1 MRNPSSHAA
10 STRMLVAFGAL
21 LCACVFVFAAGHAL
35 SGGLA
40 KALLDF
46 PPGNGLLPYPV
57 TIQNIMWVMFFFGCG
72 ELLVRHLQGMN
83 ERRQLSKQ
91 LLPEDASTML
101 RAKDLGAIYHRV
113 QASAEAAARPYFL
126 QPCFL
131 QRLILRASAQF
142 QSSRSID
149 QANALMNSTLE
160 LYQHEIEL
168 RYNMLRYL
176 VWVIPTLGF
185 IGTVVGIA
193 LALESAAAA
202 DDLGNPEAVKAVI
215 AKLGVAFYTTLL
227 ALLQSMALVFVM
239 HLVQGREE
247 GALNDAGQY
256 CLDNLINRLYEK

>member
-1 MRNPSSHAA
+1 MRNASSHTE
-10 STRMLVAFGAL
+10 STRLYAAFGAL
-21 LCACVFVFAAGHAL
+21 LCACVFVFAAGHVL

-72 ELLVRHLQGMN
+72 ELLVRHMQGMN

-91 LLPEDASTML
+91 LLPEDDSTML
-101 RAKDLGAIYHRV
+101 RARDLGAIYHRAK
-113 QASAEAAARPYFL
+113 ASAARPYFL
-126 QPCFL
+126 Q
-131 QRLILRASAQF
+131 RLVLRAIAQF

-149 QANALMNSTLE
+149 QANSLMNSTLE

-202 DDLGNPEAVKAVI
+202 DDLGNVDAVKAVI

-239 HLVQGREE
+239 HIVQGREE

>member
-1 MRNPSSHAA
+1 
-10 STRMLVAFGAL
+10 
-21 LCACVFVFAAGHAL
+21 
-35 SGGLA
+35 
-40 KALLDF
+40 
-46 PPGNGLLPYPV
+46 
-57 TIQNIMWVMFFFGCG
+57 
-72 ELLVRHLQGMN
+72 
-83 ERRQLSKQ
+83 
-91 LLPEDASTML
+91 
-101 RAKDLGAIYHRV
+101 
-113 QASAEAAARPYFL
+113 
-126 QPCFL
+126 
-131 QRLILRASAQF
+131 
-142 QSSRSID
+142 
-149 QANALMNSTLE
+149 MNSTLE

>member
-1 MRNPSSHAA
+1 MRHPSSHAA
-10 STRMLVAFGAL
+10 STRMAVAFGAL

-83 ERRQLSKQ
+83 EHRQLSKQ
-91 LLPEDASTML
+91 LLPEDDSTML
-101 RAKDLGAIYHRV
+101 RAGDLGAIYHRV
-113 QASAEAAARPYFL
+113 KASSPRPY
-126 QPCFL
+126 FL
-131 QRLILRASAQF
+131 QRLILRTSAQF

-149 QANALMNSTLE
+149 QANSLMNSTLE

-202 DDLGNPEAVKAVI
+202 DDLANVDAVRAVI

-227 ALLQSMALVFVM
+227 ALLQSMVLVFVM

>member
-1 MRNPSSHAA
+1 MHINPSSHAA
-10 STRMLVAFGAL
+10 STRVVVAFGAL

-46 PPGNGLLPYPV
+46 PPGNELLPYPV
-57 TIQNIMWVMFFFGCG
+57 TIQNIMWAMFFFGCG
-72 ELLVRHLQGMN
+72 ELLVRHMQGAG
-83 ERRQLSKQ
+83 EGRQLGKQ
-91 LLPEDASTML
+91 LLPEDTSTML
-101 RAKDLGAIYHRV
+101 RSQDLGAIYNRV
-113 QASAEAAARPYFL
+113 KDSATRPY
-126 QPCFL
+126 FL
-131 QRLILRASAQF
+131 QRLILRAIAQF

-149 QANALMNSTLE
+149 QANSLMNSTLE

-202 DDLGNPEAVKAVI
+202 DDLANPEAVRAVI

-227 ALLQSMALVFVM
+227 ALLQSMVLVFVM

>member
-1 MRNPSSHAA
+1 MRNQTRTA
-10 STRMLVAFGAL
+10 STRLYVAFGAL

-46 PPGNGLLPYPV
+46 PPGNGFLPYPV
-57 TIQNIMWVMFFFGCG
+57 TIQNIMWVFFFFGGG

-83 ERRQLSKQ
+83 ERRQLHKR
-91 LLPEDASTML
+91 LLPEDDSTML
-101 RAKDLGAIYHRV
+101 RARDLGAIYQHV
-113 QASAEAAARPYFL
+113 KTSSPRPYFL
-126 QPCFL
+126 Q
-131 QRLILRASAQF
+131 RLVLRAIAQF

-185 IGTVVGIA
+185 IGTVIGIA
-193 LALESAAAA
+193 LALETAAAA
-202 DDLGNPEAVKAVI
+202 DDLADVDAVRAVI

-227 ALLQSMALVFVM
+227 ALLQSMALVFFM
-239 HLVQGREE
+239 HLIQGREE